1 MKKYVKSD
9 SEDFSTI
16 QWKSQPCTISGLN
29 QPSMYYTKDLGNGYY
44 ATVKPEYR
52 KKIDMVVW
60 VASIYEVNRLCGF
73 ESFETA
79 YDAKDWVDYESYD
92 LCIKSVT
99 ATTSIVCDTSS
110 EDELQTALDYINQ
123 YCWREF
129 DEDAPELTKSD
140 DLSAIG
146 IMYTT
151 ADETD
156 DNYKQLQVTVD
167 LINPAIRYYVT
178 DYDGKEQLVGE
189 EKFNNLRDLID
200 NELSMEYGFQEY
212 YERCIGYG
220 RDAGLID
227 D

>member
-1 MKKYVKSD
+1 MKKYIKSTESD
-9 SEDFSTI
+9 NSDLQEAIDL
-16 QWKSQPCTISGLN
+16 LN
-29 QPSMYYTKDLGNGYY
+29 QYS
-44 ATVKPEYR
+44 
-52 KKIDMVVW
+52 
-60 VASIYEVNRLCGF
+60 
-73 ESFETA
+73 
-79 YDAKDWVDYESYD
+79 
-92 LCIKSVT
+92 
-99 ATTSIVCDTSS
+99 
-110 EDELQTALDYINQ
+110 
-123 YCWREF
+123 WREF
-129 DEDAPELTKSD
+129 NTDYEITTKD
-140 DLSAIG
+140 DLSNIG

-200 NELSMEYGFQEY
+200 NELSMEYGFQDY
-212 YERCIGYG
+212 YEQCIGYG

>member
-1 MKKYVKSD
+1 MKKYIKSTESD
-9 SEDFSTI
+9 NSDLQEAIDL
-16 QWKSQPCTISGLN
+16 LN
-29 QPSMYYTKDLGNGYY
+29 QYS
-44 ATVKPEYR
+44 
-52 KKIDMVVW
+52 
-60 VASIYEVNRLCGF
+60 
-73 ESFETA
+73 
-79 YDAKDWVDYESYD
+79 
-92 LCIKSVT
+92 
-99 ATTSIVCDTSS
+99 
-110 EDELQTALDYINQ
+110 
-123 YCWREF
+123 WREF
-129 DEDAPELTKSD
+129 DTDYEITTKD
-140 DLSAIG
+140 DLSNIG

-178 DYDGKEQLVGE
+178 DYEGKEQLVGE

-212 YERCIGYG
+212 YEQCIGYG

>member
-1 MKKYVKSD
+1 MKKYIKSNESANSD
-9 SEDFSTI
+9 LQEAIDL
-16 QWKSQPCTISGLN
+16 LN
-29 QPSMYYTKDLGNGYY
+29 QYS
-44 ATVKPEYR
+44 
-52 KKIDMVVW
+52 
-60 VASIYEVNRLCGF
+60 
-73 ESFETA
+73 
-79 YDAKDWVDYESYD
+79 
-92 LCIKSVT
+92 
-99 ATTSIVCDTSS
+99 
-110 EDELQTALDYINQ
+110 
-123 YCWREF
+123 WREF
-129 DEDAPELTKSD
+129 DTDYEITTKD
-140 DLSAIG
+140 DLSNIG

-178 DYDGKEQLVGE
+178 DYEGKEQLVGE

-212 YERCIGYG
+212 YEQCIDYG